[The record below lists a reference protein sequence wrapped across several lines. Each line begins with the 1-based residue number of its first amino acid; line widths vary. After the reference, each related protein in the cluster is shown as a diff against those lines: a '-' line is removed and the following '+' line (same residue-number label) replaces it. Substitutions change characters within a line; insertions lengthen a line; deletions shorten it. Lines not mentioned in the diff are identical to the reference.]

1 MAGPPVP
8 GGLTTAQPRVVRG
21 PRLRENAPVGEA
33 VAPKVWSGRF
43 FEDFAA
49 GDVYRSRSG
58 RTVTETDNVWITC
71 ITQAYNQMH
80 FNTPYAERSSF
91 GAPIVF
97 SALTLAIVGGPS
109 VPDTSENA
117 AANLA
122 FGDVR
127 LPRPVYLGDTLWAE
141 SEILE
146 TRPSASKPNVGIVRM
161 RTRGIN
167 QRKEVVI
174 EFSRTFM
181 VYRRGAPEVSPC
193 APEPSEPW
201 GGDL

>member
-1 MAGPPVP
+1 M
-8 GGLTTAQPRVVRG
+8 RVRK
-21 PRLRENAPVGEA
+21 NAPVSDA
-33 VAPKVWSGRF
+33 VAPKVWCGRF

-49 GDVYRSRSG
+49 GDVYRSRTG

-71 ITQAYNQMH
+71 ITQAYNPTH
-80 FNTPYAERSSF
+80 LNAPYAERGRF
-91 GAPIVF
+91 GGTIVY
-97 SALTLAIVGGPS
+97 SALTLAIVGGLS

-122 FGDVR
+122 FGAIR
-127 LPRPVYLGDTLWAE
+127 LPKPVYVGDTLWAE

-167 QRKEVVI
+167 QRREVVI

-181 VYRRGAPEVSPC
+181 VYRRGAPEVSGH
-193 APEPSEPW
+193 APEPVERWASDP
-201 GGDL
+201 